1 MQIKDAVASWYT
13 LGSVLLKYL
22 IPYRKGMVFRDLR
35 FKLWVLWHRFR
46 ARFGS
51 RRVKIAET
59 EPEDEELLARLN
71 LTPEELREVVYGEN
85 LPDVE
90 INLELE
96 APDNC
101 ATSLRVIYHHWEGSD
116 VPLMIKHAWLIFN
129 VDPSKVP
136 KNEYV
141 TIGMRGKDDFE
152 IDLSTMLAAA
162 IGWEMT
168 NYAVMKATDLETAT
182 KFDHMIMWHEHR
194 QELFLP
200 TADTVSP

>member
-1 MQIKDAVASWYT
+1 
-13 LGSVLLKYL
+13 
-22 IPYRKGMVFRDLR
+22 MVFRDLR

-51 RRVKIAET
+51 RRVKVKKM
-59 EPEDEELLARLN
+59 EPEDEGLLARLE
-71 LTPEELREVVYGEN
+71 LSPEELREVVYGEN

-96 APDNC
+96 ASDNC
-101 ATSLRVIYHHWEGSD
+101 ATTLRVIYEHAEGSD
-116 VPLMIKHAWLIFN
+116 IPLMIKNVWLLFN

-136 KNEYV
+136 EHECV
-141 TIGMRGKDDFE
+141 SISMTGKDDFE

-162 IGWEMT
+162 IGWEIT
-168 NYAVMKATDLETAT
+168 NYTVMKLTDLETAT
-182 KFDHMIMWHEHR
+182 KFDHMVMWKEHR

-200 TADTVSP
+200 TADTVSPEPSD